1 MWYKDFFKPKSK
13 LTLTTPVTEPVVVEG
28 SPELDLKRV
37 VALLDVDVI
46 MANPAYKRLLIKTY
60 TLDVA
65 QLLSS
70 IYTGAKTSSS
80 ETAVSLYD
88 YFRVTQ
94 LPTSEC
100 ISRLITG
107 VTSNKTT
114 TTVRRDVAAIVSA
127 FDEIA
132 FLMNERNTK

>member
-1 MWYKDFFKPKSK
+1 
-13 LTLTTPVTEPVVVEG
+13 
-28 SPELDLKRV
+28 
-37 VALLDVDVI
+37 